1 LSREHALLEVVELP
15 EDGRVRVRLCGELD
29 LSGTPAVTE
38 RLRSLREH
46 RQPVLL
52 DLDELEFI
60 DMSGLRALRAAA
72 DDAAGDGLTFGVT
85 RGSPALRRLLALVD
99 GSSK

>member
-1 LSREHALLEVVELP
+1 MSREHALLEVVELP

-29 LSGTPAVTE
+29 LSGTPAVT

-72 DDAAGDGLTFGVT
+72 DDAAGDGLTFVVT
-85 RGSPALRRLLALVD
+85 RGSPALRRLLALVE